1 MCLEAEVLSVDCVA
15 VSGVSQHQV
24 HTEGRSSLPILLTR
38 AHIKQLVCIRRLSK
52 SKQPEK
58 MFSSSKIT
66 ALCLAVVALSNGAY
80 AEKEAAQTFGLLGA
94 GLHGGAGLYG
104 AGAAGLHG
112 GAGVGAG
119 LYDEILQEML
129 MTCSCDLRAVAASS
143 LNASSILL
151 AHAKKKIDI

>member
-1 MCLEAEVLSVDCVA
+1 MLVIIASRRPCTCRLYAYSHAQQTLFYLPSAHALVDRQPGA
-15 VSGVSQHQV
+15 YQK
-24 HTEGRSSLPILLTR
+24 GRRGGNVQSSFPILLTR

-104 AGAAGLHG
+104 
-112 GAGVGAG
+112 
-119 LYDEILQEML
+119 
-129 MTCSCDLRAVAASS
+129 
-143 LNASSILL
+143 
-151 AHAKKKIDI
+151 